1 MKCLRVRVTGG
12 ESNLFLEVQKL
23 KKKFRSGETDCW
35 EIGGIRV
42 NQGEDGLV
50 VIERINRQQLTAV
63 SRETQTC

>member
-35 EIGGIRV
+35 EVGGIRV

-50 VIERINRQQLTAV
+50 VVGRINR
-63 SRETQTC
+63 